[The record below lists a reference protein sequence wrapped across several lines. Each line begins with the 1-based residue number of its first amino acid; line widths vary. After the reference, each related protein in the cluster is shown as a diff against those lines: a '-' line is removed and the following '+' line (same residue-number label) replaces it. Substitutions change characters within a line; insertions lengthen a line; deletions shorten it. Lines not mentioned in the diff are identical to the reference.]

1 MLRYLQLLW
10 NYYEFARR
18 SMQSL
23 STWDCYVIWIMGHC
37 RKFEPDGI
45 SIRQCDSIFLL
56 DEGPKTSERSVYST
70 SITNAD
76 IHVHVFQ
83 SYMTVCTCVIFSH
96 GTVYANR
103 KHNIQK
109 GSEIHDTLLSWQR
122 SRREQYRKILRS
134 VWCGSN
140 TGKNFIPVFLS
151 LLVDSRTREIW

>member
-56 DEGPKTSERSVYST
+56 DEGPKTSERSVYSA
-70 SITNAD
+70 SITNAN
-76 IHVHVFQ
+76 IQVNVFQ
-83 SYMTVCTCVIFSH
+83 FYMAVCMCVMFS
-96 GTVYANR
+96 GTMYANR
-103 KHNIQK
+103 KHNIRK
-109 GSEIHDTLLSWQR
+109 GSEINDTTLPWQCG
-122 SRREQYRKILRS
+122 EQYGRILRS
-134 VWCGSN
+134 VWCGGNHRNKVEGSSM
-140 TGKNFIPVFLS
+140 TRLSFLVK
-151 LLVDSRTREIW
+151 LLCD